1 MERASHR
8 EAEEAK
14 RLGLAMTD
22 AQAEA
27 WSAKEAAREEAE
39 KKKAGKGP
47 VPEVKVEPMDIDSDE
62 AYLAYF
68 SDVDD
73 QAAVFLFYNYVMK
86 KLYV

>member
-39 KKKAGKGP
+39 KKKAGKRP
-47 VPEVKVEPMDIDSDE
+47 APEVKVEPINIDSDNFDE

-68 SDVDD
+68 SDLD
-73 QAAVFLFYNYVMK
+73 QAAVFIYFRIM
-86 KLYV
+86 